1 MSTSSW
7 AFAAVFSR
15 PERPSLIRGWAD
27 FSYSRNMW
35 CVWLENLDLDFEFAT
50 TYEIQKWFLRW
61 ETRLCISFYLP
72 SFENWPKKT
81 AHKNS
86 DLILHE
92 HKLFVEKKNTKNL
105 QILYRISKWNSK
117 GNQWNPYLDFL
128 IEIHLEDFALYCKT
142 LNPKFWNL
150 NPDFPIEPSYIA
162 LTVQLIYYC
171 KIIVLVFCMSF
182 TLQADVD
189 NDIKLLTQKNEE
201 ITEVISQLE
210 SNSATLE
217 IDDAVVTT
225 APLYNQ

>member
-1 MSTSSW
+1 M
-7 AFAAVFSR
+7 
-15 PERPSLIRGWAD
+15 
-27 FSYSRNMW
+27 
-35 CVWLENLDLDFEFAT
+35 
-50 TYEIQKWFLRW
+50 Q
-61 ETRLCISFYLP
+61 
-72 SFENWPKKT
+72 
-81 AHKNS
+81 
-86 DLILHE
+86 
-92 HKLFVEKKNTKNL
+92 
-105 QILYRISKWNSK
+105 
-117 GNQWNPYLDFL
+117 
-128 IEIHLEDFALYCKT
+128 
-142 LNPKFWNL
+142 NPKSEFRDL
-150 NPDFPIEPSYIA
+150 NPDFPIERISFVYIA